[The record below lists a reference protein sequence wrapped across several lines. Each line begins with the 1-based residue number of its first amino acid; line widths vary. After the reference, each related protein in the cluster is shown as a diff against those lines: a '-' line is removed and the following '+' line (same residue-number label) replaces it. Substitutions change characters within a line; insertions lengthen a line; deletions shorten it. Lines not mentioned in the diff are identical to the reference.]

1 MYLPSP
7 SATSSNANSLQGN
20 FLSWHR
26 YYTWAFERV
35 LQTECG
41 YNGTQPVSLLDSLAF
56 YTVD

>member
-1 MYLPSP
+1 MSL
-7 SATSSNANSLQGN
+7 SSLLSITTTPDPHQGS

-41 YNGTQPVSLLDSLAF
+41 YNGTQPVRPPLAASM
-56 YTVD
+56 THLH